1 MKRIII
7 MTVIAS
13 VLSAATSCGQQNEPP
28 AQGSRNGFA
37 LSFFRNVN
45 AVAPSGEN
53 VIVSPYSAGVAL
65 SMLEAGAEG
74 QTKVE
79 IDNALNGTLFKA
91 EDLGGDEKV
100 TVQSS
105 NSAWI
110 SSNFSVRNRFVS
122 TLEKDFGAFVD
133 TPDFSSPVAVQ
144 EINDWCSDH
153 TSGKITKIIDR
164 LGPDMVMVLVNALY
178 FNAPW
183 ANAFDPE
190 NTHDEVF
197 HGRSADVTVPMMS
210 VKTSLGYTEYQGFK
224 MVEIPY
230 EGGKYAM
237 YIVLPPEGMDP
248 DSAIPYIGETVYDAA
263 MNSLVP
269 REVAL
274 TMPKYKL
281 EASMVLNRTLERMGV
296 KTAFTSAADFK
307 GISLSGPLQLDLVKQ
322 KCYIDVSEKGT
333 EAAAVTSAQ
342 IRLTSVRPV
351 TEMTVDRPFLF
362 MIADTEGKNILF
374 AGKIVN
380 L

>member
-1 MKRIII
+1 
-7 MTVIAS
+7 MTAIVS
-13 VLSAATSCGQQNEPP
+13 LLSTATSCGQQNEPP
-28 AQGSRNGFA
+28 AQGSRIGFA

-45 AVAPSGEN
+45 AVSPSGEN

-65 SMLEAGAEG
+65 SMLETGAEG

-79 IDNALNGTLFKA
+79 IDNALNGTIFKA
-91 EDLGGDEKV
+91 EDLGGDDKV

-153 TSGKITKIIDR
+153 TSGKITEIIDR
-164 LGPDMVMVLVNALY
+164 LGPDMVMVLINALY

-183 ANAFDPE
+183 AKAFDSE

-197 HGRSADVTVPMMS
+197 HGRKGDVTIPMMS
-210 VKTSLGYTEYQGFK
+210 VKGSFGYTEYQGFK

-237 YIVLPPEGMDP
+237 YIVLPPEGMDI
-248 DSAIPYIGETVYDAA
+248 DSAIPYIGETVYEAA

-281 EASMVLNRTLERMGV
+281 ETSMVLNRTLERMGV

-307 GISLSGPLQLDLVKQ
+307 GISLSGPLQVDLVKQ

-333 EAAAVTSAQ
+333 EAAAVTSIQ

-362 MIADTEGKNILF
+362 MIADTEGKNIMF
-374 AGKIVN
+374 AGKILN